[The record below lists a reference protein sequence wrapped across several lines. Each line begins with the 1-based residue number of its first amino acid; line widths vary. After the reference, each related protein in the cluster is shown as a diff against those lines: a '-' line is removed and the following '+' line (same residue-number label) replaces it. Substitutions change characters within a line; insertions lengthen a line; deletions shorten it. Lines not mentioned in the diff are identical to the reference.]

1 MYFGSFIHNLDEKG
15 RLMIPRKMREELG
28 TKVYIMKGFEGSL
41 SLYNEERYQKLAEE
55 FSRLSFNQSK
65 VRDYLRIQFAST
77 YEMDVDKLGRVQLP
91 TALLTKYGISK
102 EVIVLGIGDHIE
114 VWDKVKYDEYENSIR
129 DEFETSL
136 KQSML
141 RRNNMEE
148 HIPVLLKETIDGL
161 NIKPSGIYV
170 DLTVG
175 RGGHSSEILSRLKDG
190 HLICVDQDEEAIVAS
205 SARLSKISSNFEIV
219 RYNFS
224 HLEEILEEKGIKE
237 ADGIMMDL
245 GVSSPQFDQG
255 DRGFSYKEDARLD
268 MRMDQRQDLTA
279 YQIINT
285 YGLEDLNKIF
295 QIYGEEKY
303 SFSIAKNII
312 KAREVKPIETTLE
325 LVEIIK
331 RSKPM
336 KELKKVGHPAKQV
349 FQALRIAVNDEL
361 NVLEKTLKVALAHL
375 KPGGRLA
382 VITFHSGE
390 DRIVKNIFKDAAVS
404 VGNRIDG
411 PMTEQEKDYILI
423 NHKPI
428 TASESELELNHRSA
442 SAKLRIIARKERR
455 QQS

>member
-1 MYFGSFIHNLDEKG
+1 
-15 RLMIPRKMREELG
+15 
-28 TKVYIMKGFEGSL
+28 
-41 SLYNEERYQKLAEE
+41 
-55 FSRLSFNQSK
+55 
-65 VRDYLRIQFAST
+65 
-77 YEMDVDKLGRVQLP
+77 
-91 TALLTKYGISK
+91 
-102 EVIVLGIGDHIE
+102 
-114 VWDKVKYDEYENSIR
+114 
-129 DEFETSL
+129 
-136 KQSML
+136 
-141 RRNNMEE
+141 MEE

-237 ADGIMMDL
+237 VDGIMMDL

-361 NVLEKTLKVALAHL
+361 NVLEKT
-375 KPGGRLA
+375 
-382 VITFHSGE
+382 
-390 DRIVKNIFKDAAVS
+390 
-404 VGNRIDG
+404 
-411 PMTEQEKDYILI
+411 
-423 NHKPI
+423 
-428 TASESELELNHRSA
+428 
-442 SAKLRIIARKERR
+442 
-455 QQS
+455 